1 MATPWDSPP
10 LFLKRKATG
19 APAIAYR
26 VLAPSGEARVAV
38 VLTHGYFENM
48 KRYREATDRWNER
61 GILVVAHDL
70 RGHGLSEGERG
81 FVGNFYDYVDDM
93 LELLGELAERPAWKR
108 LSPPI
113 LFGHSLGGLVSIHVA
128 LRAPDQIAALALSS
142 PYLARAKQA
151 PALKVA
157 AGQLL
162 SRFLPKVSVDADV
175 AGSDCT
181 RSTEIAAA
189 YDRDPL
195 NFRKANVRWF
205 TETQAAQERALERA
219 PELRLPIFCLQGGGD
234 LIALPE
240 ATDRFMQRVSSV
252 DRQYERLPGIYHEIL
267 NEPERSTFMNQYAA
281 AMLGWQPTVAAR
293 LTEV

>member
-1 MATPWDSPP
+1 VPTPWDSPP
-10 LFLKRKATG
+10 LFLQRKAAG

-38 VLTHGYFENM
+38 LVTHGYFDRM
-48 KRYREATDRWNER
+48 QRYREAIDRWNER

-70 RGHGLSEGERG
+70 RGHGLSQGDRG
-81 FVGNFYDYVDDM
+81 YIAHFDDYVDDV
-93 LELLGELAERPAWKR
+93 LELLGEVGQRQAWKR

-113 LFGHSLGGLVSIHVA
+113 LFGHSLGALVSIHLA
-128 LRAPDQIAALALSS
+128 LRAPDQVAALALSA
-142 PYLARAKQA
+142 PYLERAKQA
-151 PALKVA
+151 PAAKVA
-157 AGQLL
+157 VGQIL
-162 SRFLPKVSVDADV
+162 SRFLPKVSVPAEV
-175 AGSDCT
+175 SGAECT
-181 RSTEIAAA
+181 RSADIAAA

-205 TETQAAQERALERA
+205 TETEAAQQRAMERA
-219 PELRLPIFCLQGGGD
+219 PELKLPIFCMHGTGD
-234 LIALPE
+234 LIARPE

-252 DRQYERLPGIYHEIL
+252 DRQYERLPGVYHEIL

-281 AMLGWQPTVAAR
+281 AMLAWQPTVAAR